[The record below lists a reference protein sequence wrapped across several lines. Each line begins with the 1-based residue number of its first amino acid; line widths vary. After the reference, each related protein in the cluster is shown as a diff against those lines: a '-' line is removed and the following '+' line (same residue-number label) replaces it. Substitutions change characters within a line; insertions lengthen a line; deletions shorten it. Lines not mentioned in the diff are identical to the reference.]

1 MKIKPLAN
9 NILIEPI
16 VKEAKSESGFIIPEA
31 SVEKTTQGRVIA
43 VGEDVKKVKEND
55 SVLFLRYGPTELII
69 DKKTYLVAKESDI
82 FAIIE

>member
-16 VKEAKSESGFIIPEA
+16 VKEAKSESGFIIPET

-43 VGEDVKKVKEND
+43 VGEEVKRVKEND
-55 SVLFLRYGPTELII
+55 RVLFSRYGPTELII